1 MKKQKGQALRAAAQ
15 WLLANLPLCH
25 DWTGVIALPP
35 FFLLI
40 NTRGKKG
47 AKVGMKMTFYR
58 VLRGKT

>member
-15 WLLANLPLCH
+15 WLSANLPLCH

-47 AKVGMKMTFYR
+47 AKVGMKMTF
-58 VLRGKT
+58 